1 MTGFSLMGDIQF
13 KKVVSLSELEQI
25 LALQKKNLPDALSTE
40 LMHSEGFL
48 TIKHDMD
55 LLSKMNSRCPHS
67 IAVHDYKVIGYA
79 LSMHPDFENSVDI
92 LKPMFKKIKTQLP
105 RKLKFVV
112 MGQICI
118 DHQYRGKGIFKG
130 LYDFMRHSLKCDFD
144 WIITEVDM
152 KNRRSLNAHLNSGF
166 KILTRYSSNNRDWV
180 LIYSPTSLRS
190 DSAEMPQ

>member
-1 MTGFSLMGDIQF
+1 MGDIQF

-25 LALQKKNLPDALSTE
+25 LALQKKNLPDALSPE

-79 LSMHPDFENSVDI
+79 LSMHPDFGESIDI
-92 LKPMFKKIKTQLP
+92 LKPMFRKIREQISSDI
-105 RKLKFVV
+105 RFVV
-112 MGQICI
+112 MGQVCI
-118 DHQYRGKGIFKG
+118 ARTFRRKGIFKG
-130 LYDFMRHSLKCDFD
+130 LYDFMRDRLKNEFD

-152 KNRRSLNAHLNSGF
+152 KNQRSLQAHLNSGF
-166 KILTRYSSNNRDWV
+166 SIITEYRSNNRDWA
-180 LIYSPTSLRS
+180 LIYTSTDFRS
-190 DSAEMPQ
+190 DSDGMPL